1 MAKQAKKRK
10 GDVKED
16 ISNLQFGEDFGPE
29 AGVEALFNAEVKV
42 FASACVL
49 LHPRHVQSDWPGSG
63 GCGTMWEQ
71 CW

>member
-49 LHPRHVQSDWPGSG
+49 LHPRHVQSGQAVVDVER
-63 GCGTMWEQ
+63 WEQ